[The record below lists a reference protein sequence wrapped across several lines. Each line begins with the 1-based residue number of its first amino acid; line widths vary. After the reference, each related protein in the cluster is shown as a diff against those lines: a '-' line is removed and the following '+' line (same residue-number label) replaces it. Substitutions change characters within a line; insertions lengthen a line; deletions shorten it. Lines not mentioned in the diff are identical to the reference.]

1 LHWFSRD
8 ENGFTKIISTAL
20 NETGAYDNSD
30 FPLDFTDV
38 FLDEEGRYLDAAS
51 EKRWKEQNEH

>member
-1 LHWFSRD
+1 
-8 ENGFTKIISTAL
+8 
-20 NETGAYDNSD
+20 
-30 FPLDFTDV
+30 LDFTNV